1 MKQLILFLS
10 FLVLTVSARSQ
21 NEGPESLTLDQAVE
35 MGLKYNNT
43 LKNSAIDVK
52 IAEQRV
58 REIMSVGLPQI
69 NAAGSLNDY
78 IKSPISLIPG
88 EFFGRPGKTIEVS
101 FVPKFNAS
109 ASVSASQLLFN
120 GSYFLGV
127 QASKQYAELVKAQME
142 KSKTDV
148 ERDVTKAYL
157 TVLSTMQTKEIL
169 TESKK
174 RIDKTLSDLIEINK
188 QGLNEKLDVDRLR
201 LSQSTIIQQTEQL
214 EATIKVLMSLL
225 NLQMGYDVN
234 KPIQLTS
241 TLDELNKKFAVNV
254 YEKTQFDVN
263 NKMEYKLISKG
274 IELQRMNVKAN
285 KMAYYPTLA
294 GFGTF
299 QYTGQNKTLDFPKY
313 YQTVIVGLQLNV
325 PVFDGFSKDSK
336 IKQAKYSLSQYEN
349 NRAMIQN
356 ALAMAYINAQTGLQ
370 NAQRQFE
377 LSKQS
382 LALAETIYNTTAL
395 KYKEGVGSSFEL
407 TTAESDLQNA
417 KIQNILAQ
425 YNLINAVFEL
435 KTALGK

>member
-10 FLVLTVSARSQ
+10 LLVLRVSVTAQ
-21 NEGPESLTLDQAVE
+21 NDGPTAISLDQAVE

-43 LKNSAIDVK
+43 LKNSALDVK

-88 EFFGRPGKTIEVS
+88 EFFGRPGTTIEVS
-101 FVPKFNAS
+101 FVPKFNAT
-109 ASVSASQLLFN
+109 ASVTASQLLFN

-127 QASKQYAELVKAQME
+127 QASKQYADLVKIQME

-157 TVLSTMQTKEIL
+157 TVLSTQQTQAIL

-174 RIDKTLSDLIEINK
+174 RIDKTLNDLTEINK

-201 LSQSTIIQQTEQL
+201 LSQSTITQQMEQL
-214 EATIKVLMSLL
+214 DATIKVLKSLL

-234 KPIQLTS
+234 KPLELTS
-241 TLDELNKKFAVNV
+241 TLEELNKKFAVNI

-263 NKMEYKLISKG
+263 NKIEYKLISKG
-274 IELQRMNVKAN
+274 IALQQMNVKAN

-313 YQTVIVGLQLNV
+313 YQTAIVGLQLNV
-325 PVFDGFSKDSK
+325 PVFDGFSKDAK

-370 NAQRQFE
+370 NAQRQYE

-417 KIQNILAQ
+417 KIQSTLSQ